1 MQKLLKFLTLFSL
14 SAATVYQTNAHWT
27 SKRPDGHAPIGV
39 MADHKH
45 GKGEWMLSYRHMSM
59 EMDGIST
66 ATDYMMR
73 PTDMSMDMNMFGAMY
88 ARSEK
93 WTWMVMANHLENE
106 MGMTKMG
113 TPSQMRTKG
122 WGDLSVSGLFDIK
135 AWDEE
140 ALIGTIG
147 LGIPTGSIDEKKSG
161 STQRQPYSM
170 QLGSGTLDITPG
182 VTYLG
187 QNEGY
192 SWGAQIAA
200 VIRTGTNDN
209 NYSLGDRW
217 NATAWVARKLSNNL
231 SASIRLTG
239 ERIGS
244 IDGSDSN
251 IGMLMMSPTNNTA
264 NSGGDIVSGAGGINY
279 LFKNGH
285 RLALEYQIPLD
296 QDLDGIQMEQDNTV
310 TLGWQYAW

>member
-1 MQKLLKFLTLFSL
+1 MKTTLKFLTFFLL
-14 SAATVYQTNAHWT
+14 GVTTMYQANAHWT

-45 GKGEWMLSYRHMSM
+45 AKGEWMLSYRHMSM
-59 EMDGIST
+59 DMDGVSIAPGYT
-66 ATDYMMR
+66 MR

-88 ARSEK
+88 APSDQF
-93 WTWMVMANHLENE
+93 TWMLMANHIDNQ
-106 MGMTKMG
+106 MKMTNGMMT
-113 TPSQMRTKG
+113 SQMQSKG
-122 WGDLSVSGLFDIK
+122 LGDISISGLFDINS
-135 AWDEE
+135 WDEE

-161 STQRQPYSM
+161 STQRQPYAM
-170 QLGSGTLDITPG
+170 QLGSGTLDIRPG
-182 VTYLG
+182 ITYLG

-217 NATAWVARKLSNNL
+217 NATAWIARKLSNNL

-251 IGMLMMSPTNNTA
+251 IGMPMMSPANNTA
-264 NSGGDIVSGAGGINY
+264 NSGGDMVSGSGGINY
-279 LFKNGH
+279 LFNNGH

-296 QDLDGIQMEQDNTV
+296 QDLDGIQMDRDNTV